1 MLQKRYDVNPRIKQH
16 FKPNPWDFIALI
28 IIIAILVAFSWAGL
42 QMAKPYNLGEPIPIS
57 LLPDKLPGYALRTIL
72 RMLLALGCSLIF
84 TFTIGALAAKN
95 KKAETIIVPAIDILQ
110 AIPVLS
116 FLSITVVGFIS
127 LFPGSLL
134 GPECASIFA
143 IFTAQAWNMTFGFYQ
158 SLKTVPQ
165 DFHEVAKMYHL
176 SAWQKFWRIEV
187 PFATPGLLWN
197 MMMSMSAS
205 WFFVV
210 ASEAISV
217 ANQDIKLPGIG
228 SYIALAIAQMDFM
241 AVCYAIIMMFIVI
254 IIYDQLFFRPF
265 LYWAERFSNNDS
277 PNEKTHNPSWIVYI
291 IQKTKVLIHWSLLFS
306 KISDKLLNITW
317 FNKKLSTNRKIN
329 FPIKGEWFFWLLLS
343 TILLGSLYVLG
354 IFIMNSI
361 SIYEVMHV
369 TKLGWYTAVRVIF
382 LIILSSLFWV
392 PIGVYIGRRA
402 KLASTLQPI
411 IQFLAS
417 FPANLLFPLV
427 VLTILR
433 YQLNVE
439 IWTTPL
445 MILGSQWYILFN
457 VIAGTLAIPKDLHHA
472 TENLG
477 LKGISWWTKFILPGI
492 FPFYITGA
500 ITAAGGAWN
509 ASIVA
514 ELVYWGDTTLKATG
528 LGAYIAEYTAIGDFQ
543 RIALGTSIMCI
554 YVLVL
559 NKICW
564 QPLYRIAEQRMQ
576 PLG

>member
-1 MLQKRYDVNPRIKQH
+1 MFDKSYDTHSR
-16 FKPNPWDFIALI
+16 FKEHIRPNPWDLIALI
-28 IIIAILVAFSWAGL
+28 IIIAILVTFSWAAL
-42 QMAKPYNLGEPIPIS
+42 QMAQPYNIGQQIPIS
-57 LLPDKLPGYALRTIL
+57 LLPTKLPGYALRTVL
-72 RMLLALGCSLIF
+72 RMILALALSLLF
-84 TFTIGALAAKN
+84 TFTIGTLAAKS
-95 KKAETIIVPAIDILQ
+95 KRAENIIIPSIDVLQ

-158 SLKTVPQ
+158 SLKTIPN
-165 DFHEVAKMYHL
+165 DLIEVARMYHL

-187 PFATPGLLWN
+187 PHATPSLLWN

-217 ANQDIKLPGIG
+217 ANQDIRLPGVG
-228 SYIALAIAQMDFM
+228 SYIKLAIDQQNFQ
-241 AVCYAIIMMFIVI
+241 AVCFAIICMLIVI
-254 IIYDQLFFRPF
+254 ILYDQLFFRPF
-265 LYWAERFSNNDS
+265 LYWS
-277 PNEKTHNPSWIVYI
+277 EKFQEKKDGDEKGTKSWFIFI
-291 IQKTKVLIHWSLLFS
+291 IQKTRLLIYSSYLFS
-306 KISDKLLNITW
+306 IITTKLLNISIL
-317 FNKKLSTNRKIN
+317 NKPLFPKTNFK
-329 FPIKGEWFFWLLLS
+329 FPIKSSWLWMLFTS
-343 TILLGSLYVLG
+343 SMVFGSLYILTM
-354 IFIMNSI
+354 FIITSLPI
-361 SIYEVMHV
+361 DEVGKV
-369 TKLGWYTAVRVIF
+369 CKLGLYTATRVF
-382 LIILSSLFWV
+382 VLIIISSIIWV
-392 PIGVYIGRRA
+392 PVGVWIGKRP
-402 KLASTLQPI
+402 KLAYKLQPF

-427 VLTILR
+427 VLGIVK
-433 YQLNVE
+433 YKLNVE

-457 VIAGTLAIPKDLHHA
+457 VIAGTLEIPKELHYA
-472 TENLG
+472 TDNLG
-477 LKGISWWTKFILPGI
+477 LKGLSWWTKFMLPGI

-514 ELVYWGDTTLKATG
+514 ELVSWGSTTLEASG
-528 LGAYIAEYTAIGDFQ
+528 LGAYIAKFTVVGDFQ
-543 RIALGTSIMCI
+543 RIALGTSVMCA
-554 YVLVL
+554 YVLLL

-564 QPLYRIAEQRMQ
+564 QPLYKIAKDRMQ
-576 PLG
+576 PL